1 MTGQRVYSL
10 RSITMKISF
19 PTFKFIDF
27 SELDRQIAKIKEL
40 RDSYRVANRSYYG
53 EYLAALLDD

>member
-1 MTGQRVYSL
+1 
-10 RSITMKISF
+10 MKLSF
-19 PTFKFIDF
+19 PRFVLFDF

-40 RDSYRVANRSYYG
+40 RDSYRAENRAYYG